1 MRVLYLLFGSLLT
14 GYDKFVKIL
23 KSEPTGK
30 FSDDLEKH
38 PVINKIYQAMNMCNV
53 LRDLFKIWVDEVTGR
68 YIEDNYYGMPVNK
81 VPNCKIDGRPL
92 VEHMTESSRVQDDMR
107 TRIVKLEHEVSKLR
121 TENDEF
127 SKYVRK
133 EFSEQKN
140 MLNGIAGTL
149 TQLLGRNISEPPAKR
164 AKLTQDQDSSS
175 STSQE
180 KPKPPH
186 F

>member
-1 MRVLYLLFGSLLT
+1 
-14 GYDKFVKIL
+14 
-23 KSEPTGK
+23 
-30 FSDDLEKH
+30 
-38 PVINKIYQAMNMCNV
+38 
-53 LRDLFKIWVDEVTGR
+53 
-68 YIEDNYYGMPVNK
+68 
-81 VPNCKIDGRPL
+81 
-92 VEHMTESSRVQDDMR
+92 MR

-133 EFSEQKN
+133 EFSEQKD

-149 TQLLGRNISEPPAKR
+149 TQLLGRNVSEPPAKK